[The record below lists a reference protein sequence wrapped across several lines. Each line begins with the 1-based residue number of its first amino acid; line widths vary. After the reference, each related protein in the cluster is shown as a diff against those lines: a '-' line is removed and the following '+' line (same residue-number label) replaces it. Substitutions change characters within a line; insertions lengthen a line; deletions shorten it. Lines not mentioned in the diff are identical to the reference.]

1 MAKRKRSRSRVPSA
15 PPNRLTAWS
24 DGACAGNPGPMGIG
38 GIVRGPDGAIVR
50 QFSEHLPGT
59 GTNNIAE
66 WKAFSRAI
74 ALAAE
79 CGATHLICHADSEL
93 VVRQFTGDYAVRQAH
108 LIPLYGEA
116 HREARRIP
124 GGVTAVWTPRKGN
137 AIADGLA
144 SAAVGMPQ
152 TVLSTTGE
160 EAAWVVVVPRDDA
173 DLPPLSDP
181 LRQALTRFRALR
193 EPRFADF
200 LTLKTGGRD
209 AYSCLPSETLTEAV
223 ACRWGEAS
231 LTWLRR
237 ALGEIL
243 ALSDFPHGIGLIIR

>member
-1 MAKRKRSRSRVPSA
+1 MAKRKRSRSRVPSV
-15 PPNRLTAWS
+15 PPNRWTAWS
-24 DGACAGNPGPMGIG
+24 DGTCAGNPGPMGIG

-50 QFSEHLPGT
+50 QFSERLPGT

-124 GGVTAVWTPRKGN
+124 VLVASRYGHRARFE
-137 AIADGLA
+137 AIMT
-144 SAAVGMPQ
+144 SKSQERGMKAN
-152 TVLSTTGE
+152 G
-160 EAAWVVVVPRDDA
+160 
-173 DLPPLSDP
+173 LPPSLKNSTIQIIVQYDP
-181 LRQALTRFRALR
+181 WNAA
-193 EPRFADF
+193 P
-200 LTLKTGGRD
+200 
-209 AYSCLPSETLTEAV
+209 
-223 ACRWGEAS
+223 
-231 LTWLRR
+231 
-237 ALGEIL
+237 
-243 ALSDFPHGIGLIIR
+243 GIEGAQMAA